1 MRDKLQYVTTER
13 VDKTGATYRLL
24 IGQRSNGKTF
34 AALQKAL
41 EDFTKTGRPFAY
53 IRRWDVDIRGAKG
66 EGVLRGHVNKG
77 IISSLTKGEYDGIVY
92 RSRAWYFCKTDG
104 DGKTKIT
111 APEPC
116 GYAFAINEQE
126 HEKSLSYPVHT
137 IIFDEFLARDG
148 YLVDEF
154 VLYMNLL
161 STLIRER
168 EDPVIYMLG
177 NTINKYCPYFREMG
191 LTGVRDMVP
200 GDLKVYKYGD
210 SRLTVAIQFTDA
222 LSRHG
227 KPSDF
232 YFAFDN
238 PRLKMITTGEWEL
251 SIYPHCPDKLKPQDV
266 VFSYFILF
274 ENDLLQADI
283 INIDGRKYTFI
294 HQKTTPLK
302 YPDNDLIYC
311 PEYST
316 KPNWRRKIN
325 VAGSDVERKIW
336 NYFVLD
342 KVVYQDNTVGE
353 VVRNYLQFC
362 GVILK

>member
-1 MRDKLQYVTTER
+1 MFENLKYVTTDR
-13 VDKTGATYRLL
+13 IDKTNATYRIL
-24 IGQRSNGKTF
+24 IGKRSNGKTF
-34 AALQKAL
+34 AVLRKAL
-41 EDFTKTGRPFAY
+41 EDYQKTGRPFAY
-53 IRRWDVDIRGAKG
+53 IRRWDKDVRGNSG

-77 IISSLTKGEYDGIVY
+77 VISEITKGEYDGVVY
-92 RSRAWYFCKTDG
+92 RSRAWYFSKTED

-126 HEKSLSYPVHT
+126 HVKSLSFPVHI

-154 VLYMNLL
+154 VLFMNLL

-168 EDPVIYMLG
+168 AEPIIYMCG

-191 LTGVRDMVP
+191 IQRVREMVP
-200 GDLKVYKYGD
+200 GDMKVFQYGD
-210 SRLTVAIQFTDA
+210 TRLTVAVQFTDA

-227 KPSDF
+227 SPSDF

-238 PRLKMITTGEWEL
+238 PKLKMITTGEWEL

-266 VFSYFILF
+266 VFRYFILF
-274 ENDLLQADI
+274 ESDLLECDI
-283 INIDGRKYTFI
+283 VNINGRKYTFI
-294 HQKTTPLK
+294 HEKTSPLK
-302 YPDNDLIYC
+302 HPDTDLIYS

-342 KVVYQDNTVGE
+342 KVTYQDNATGE
-353 VVRNYLQFC
+353 IVRNYLQFC
-362 GVILK
+362 GVNLR